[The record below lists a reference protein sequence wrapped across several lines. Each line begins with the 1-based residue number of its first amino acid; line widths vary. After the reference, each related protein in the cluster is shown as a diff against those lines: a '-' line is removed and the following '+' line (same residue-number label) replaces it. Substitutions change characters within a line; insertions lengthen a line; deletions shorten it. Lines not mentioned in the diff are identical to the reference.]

1 MTSNGW
7 FQISLFFAG
16 VLLVT
21 KPIGIFLW
29 RVFEHKSTW
38 LDPLLRPIE
47 KLVYRISG
55 IDEKKKCAGPS
66 TESPC

>member
-7 FQISLFFAG
+7 FQISLFFGA

-47 KLVYRISG
+47 RLIYR
-55 IDEKKKCAGPS
+55 DFWH
-66 TESPC
+66 